1 MKYPLLALI
10 KLYQWTISPLLG
22 PVCRYYPSCS
32 HYGYTAIDRH
42 GAVKGTALTAW
53 RILRCNP
60 WSPGGVD
67 HVPPRKRPR
76 WHELLREPCVAARA
90 DSAADVPSGSVPN
103 PEPGRRD
110 LAQCSRSLISGHDC
124 QSPQFYHHTVSWII
138 VQFHTLYSAI
148 FGQDTAGPGVCPSC
162 RWWS

>member
-10 KLYQWTISPLLG
+10 KLYQWTISPMLG

-42 GAVKGTALTAW
+42 GAVKGTVLTAW

-76 WHELLREPCVAARA
+76 WHEMLRNALRGKDAHAGTDKGGHGSEVPPAPSGG
-90 DSAADVPSGSVPN
+90 DSAPPSPAAETSPK
-103 PEPGRRD
+103 
-110 LAQCSRSLISGHDC
+110 AQG
-124 QSPQFYHHTVSWII
+124 
-138 VQFHTLYSAI
+138 A
-148 FGQDTAGPGVCPSC
+148 
-162 RWWS
+162 

>member
-22 PVCRYYPSCS
+22 PVCKYYPSCS

-60 WSPGGVD
+60 WSLGGVD

-76 WHELLREPCVAARA
+76 WHELLRNAWRARKGGTPPLGLEG
-90 DSAADVPSGSVPN
+90 DCS
-103 PEPGRRD
+103 EPGRRD
-110 LAQCSRSLISGHDC
+110 LAQCPRSLISGHDC
-124 QSPQFYHHTVSWII
+124 QSVQLYH
-138 VQFHTLYSAI
+138 
-148 FGQDTAGPGVCPSC
+148 DTRFLDHRPVPLAV
-162 RWWS
+162 RR

>member
-32 HYGYTAIDRH
+32 HYGFTAIDRH

-67 HVPPRKRPR
+67 YVPERKRPR
-76 WHELLREPCVAARA
+76 WHEALRNAWRGSKGGQ
-90 DSAADVPSGSVPN
+90 SAAETEPSPAAETSPN
-103 PEPGRRD
+103 
-110 LAQCSRSLISGHDC
+110 AQG
-124 QSPQFYHHTVSWII
+124 
-138 VQFHTLYSAI
+138 A
-148 FGQDTAGPGVCPSC
+148 
-162 RWWS
+162 

>member
-42 GAVKGTALTAW
+42 GAIKGTALTAW

-67 HVPPRKRPR
+67 YAPPRKRPR
-76 WHELLREPCVAARA
+76 WHELLRTWVRGGKGG
-90 DSAADVPSGSVPN
+90 DSAADVPSGGSVS
-103 PEPGRRD
+103 EP
-110 LAQCSRSLISGHDC
+110 LSPATETSPKAQG
-124 QSPQFYHHTVSWII
+124 
-138 VQFHTLYSAI
+138 A
-148 FGQDTAGPGVCPSC
+148 
-162 RWWS
+162 

>member
-22 PVCRYYPSCS
+22 PVCKYYPSCS
-32 HYGYTAIDRH
+32 HYGFTAIDRH

-60 WSPGGVD
+60 WSLGGVA

-76 WHELLREPCVAARA
+76 WHEMLRNTWRARKGGP
-90 DSAADVPSGSVPN
+90 SAAETATEEKPSSSPAAET
-103 PEPGRRD
+103 PSH
-110 LAQCSRSLISGHDC
+110 AQG
-124 QSPQFYHHTVSWII
+124 
-138 VQFHTLYSAI
+138 A
-148 FGQDTAGPGVCPSC
+148 
-162 RWWS
+162 

>member
-42 GAVKGTALTAW
+42 GAIKGTALTAW

-67 HVPPRKRPR
+67 YVPPRRRPR
-76 WHELLREPCVAARA
+76 WHELLRSSLRGKGG
-90 DSAADVPSGSVPN
+90 DSAAEVPSGGSVS
-103 PEPGRRD
+103 EPPSPAKETSSK
-110 LAQCSRSLISGHDC
+110 AQG
-124 QSPQFYHHTVSWII
+124 
-138 VQFHTLYSAI
+138 A
-148 FGQDTAGPGVCPSC
+148 
-162 RWWS
+162 